1 MQLQSKT
8 VVITG
13 AGRGIGR
20 GFALLAAQHGAKV
33 IVNAAGV
40 WAAGLVPGVALRPA
54 RGTHLVFDGARF
66 AGLRVALTLP
76 IPGAANRYALVL
88 PQPDGR
94 VYAGLTDED
103 AGPVIPDVPEPGT
116 TTKLAAEAC
125 KTGEAKS
132 LGKVQGGQG
141 EYEKYS
147 VELTIEKVKVNDQLH
162 LAEFKEKVSV
172 FVPTK

>member
-1 MQLQSKT
+1 MSHLRAIAPTLILFAAVGHAEAADTPTTLDLSGKAVKKLEVSQSQIGYTSTT
-8 VVITG
+8 VFYTLSDQ
-13 AGRGIGR
+13 R
-20 GFALLAAQHGAKV
+20 V
-33 IVNAAGV
+33 IVV
-40 WAAGLVPGVALRPA
+40 
-54 RGTHLVFDGARF
+54 
-66 AGLRVALTLP
+66 LRVENAKKFPVSGKVCQFGKDVT
-76 IPGAANRYALVL
+76 AEEMAKWVNN
-88 PQPDGR
+88 QHSDG
-94 VYAGLTDED
+94 LF
-103 AGPVIPDVPEPGT
+103 PDVPEPVT

-147 VELTIEKVKVNDQLH
+147 VEFTIEKVKVNDQLH